1 MEALF
6 RKMVK
11 GLELAGRDWRRVDRC
26 LWEWEQYLSSA
37 AGREEWSA
45 EYADFLTDQYWT
57 VLDRLIQ
64 QAVEWEEYEW
74 AAACLLR
81 KQRSRPEPLGL

>member
-26 LWEWEQYLSSA
+26 LWEWEEYLRSA
-37 AGREEWSA
+37 VGREEWSA
-45 EYADFLTDQYWT
+45 EYGEFLWGQYCEC
-57 VLDRLIQ
+57 LDRLIE
-64 QAVEWEEYEW
+64 QAVQWEEYEW
-74 AAACLLR
+74 ADACLKRRNRAVPGGVL
-81 KQRSRPEPLGL
+81 